1 MNRRNHL
8 AAPISILLISIWLPA
23 AGMAGGTGTGA
34 GEWDVA
40 AKNLGKLVP
49 DFTLKTIDGEVKH
62 LAEMRGN
69 KVVLVVLWAVWCPPC
84 IEEVPILTALQNK
97 YRDRGLEVL
106 GLGVPY
112 GQNEKAIRG
121 FMKRNEVSYSILF
134 DENDEVTS
142 KLGAIYVPYS
152 YLIAPDG
159 TLAYEGSELPP
170 DLERRIETLL
180 DKLPASVTTASARG

>member
-8 AAPISILLISIWLPA
+8 SVPISILLISIWLPA
-23 AGMAGGTGTGA
+23 ATIAGDTGTGD
-34 GEWDVA
+34 WDVA

-84 IEEVPILTALQNK
+84 IEEVPVLNALQNK

-134 DENDEVTS
+134 DEKNQVTS

-152 YLIAPDG
+152 YLIALDG
-159 TLAYEGSELPP
+159 TLAFEGSELPP
-170 DLERRIETLL
+170 DLDQRIEALL
-180 DKLPASVTTASARG
+180 DKVPVNVTTASAGG